1 MKFLERLL
9 IYLANKLF
17 SKRMKIILRSDENEI
32 VGYLFRPRYPNN
44 KGIVYC
50 HGGFGS
56 YASHKSVWARHF
68 KQHGYTVIAINYPGE
83 GLSEG
88 TPNRWHEDIWAVL
101 SAAFYMRQE
110 CHIGDICIMGASRGG
125 FVALHGMANY
135 HKAYKCCVA
144 IATPTEL
151 KSWAETTSIQ
161 PPLLQEILGNLA
173 YNGNLQTSSPV
184 FYASQLTKKSLL
196 LCYDHDD
203 KVVPVSQMLELASKM
218 YLEDVNA
225 QLETKLTSGYGH
237 GLLSD
242 PQVFGNVLD
251 FLKRR
256 L

>member
-9 IYLANKLF
+9 IYLTNKLF
-17 SKRMKIILRSDENEI
+17 SKRMKIILRSDENKI

-44 KGIVYC
+44 KGIIYC

-68 KQHGYTVIAINYPGE
+68 KQYGYTVITINYPGE

-88 TPNRWHEDIWAVL
+88 TPNRWHDDIWAVL
-101 SAAFYMRQE
+101 SAVFYLRQE
-110 CHIGDICIMGASRGG
+110 CQIGDVCIMGASRGG
-125 FVALHGMANY
+125 FVALHAMANY
-135 HKAYKCCVA
+135 YKAYQCCVA
-144 IATPTEL
+144 IAPPTEL
-151 KSWAETTSIQ
+151 NLWAETTSVQ
-161 PPLLQEILGNLA
+161 EPLLGEILINLSYTGNLT
-173 YNGNLQTSSPV
+173 TSSPA
-184 FYASQLTKKSLL
+184 FYASQLTEHPLL
-196 LCYDHDD
+196 LCYDKDD
-203 KVVPVSQMLELASKM
+203 DIVRSSQGFLLMALIRNHRKNAEVEL
-218 YLEDVNA
+218 
-225 QLETKLTSGYGH
+225 KLTQGYGH